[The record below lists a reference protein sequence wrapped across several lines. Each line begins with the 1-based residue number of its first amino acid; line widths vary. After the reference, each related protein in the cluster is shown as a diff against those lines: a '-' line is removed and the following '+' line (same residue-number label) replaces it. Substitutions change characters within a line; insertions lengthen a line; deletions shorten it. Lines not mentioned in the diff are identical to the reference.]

1 MCVTLQSLAP
11 QVTLEE
17 LFRGTT
23 KRLRITRHILDGA
36 SGKQVAVQ
44 EELAVE
50 IRPGWK
56 DGTKVGACVFAG
68 AWVSV
73 WDMLHEELHSEG
85 VGQGDTAA
93 SAERTASGWVR
104 MG

>member
-1 MCVTLQSLAP
+1 MA
-11 QVTLEE
+11 LED

-36 SGKQVAVQ
+36 SGKQVPVQ

-56 DGTKVGACVFAG
+56 DGTKVGACVLATV
-68 AWVSV
+68 WVSV
-73 WDMLHEELHSEG
+73 
-85 VGQGDTAA
+85 
-93 SAERTASGWVR
+93 
-104 MG
+104 